1 MLRKKNQKK
10 DLQNKIERLEK
21 ENNQL
26 KTRSQ
31 ESKKLN
37 VSAHNLSLYFATEQ
51 IDILIYNP
59 DNEQLEKLDSSI
71 QLNVLFSLPKNREEL
86 IDIIPY
92 DEQEQFRN
100 GLNKI
105 GSKSPFKYQGK
116 IHLVKDGVKET
127 KQVEIVLI
135 NNSHTVTIVFKDI
148 SLFLKQK
155 RELSKVKEKIDESD
169 KLKSA
174 LLANVS
180 HQIRTPLNSITGFS
194 ELLASGETDKSK
206 RKEYID
212 IIKRQSKRILNLI
225 DNISEISKL
234 EAGKINLSSTPCNL
248 SLLLNEL
255 ALGFNQQRAAKRREM
270 VELELILPET
280 PVKEILSDSGRLQQV
295 LLNIINFSQ
304 RNTLQGK
311 IQFGYTIDEENKK
324 VDFFIHDTSEGL
336 TKEEQKVIFNRFMMT
351 DDAEKTKLED
361 AGLGLTISREIIKAM
376 GGKIWV
382 ESEIGKGTSFFFTI
396 PYEKVTSEPVEE
408 TEYEVSE
415 EQFYNW
421 SNKVILIVD
430 DEDVNAMFLDAV
442 FQDTGARTLFAKNGL
457 QAVELIKNINKI
469 DLVLMDLK
477 MPVMNGIEAT
487 RAIRKLNQTIPII
500 AQTAMV
506 NQEDM
511 NKCLDAGCNSTIIK
525 PIEVEELLLK
535 VNHYFAN

>member
-1 MLRKKNQKK
+1 
-10 DLQNKIERLEK
+10 
-21 ENNQL
+21 
-26 KTRSQ
+26 
-31 ESKKLN
+31 
-37 VSAHNLSLYFATEQ
+37 
-51 IDILIYNP
+51 
-59 DNEQLEKLDSSI
+59 
-71 QLNVLFSLPKNREEL
+71 
-86 IDIIPY
+86 
-92 DEQEQFRN
+92 
-100 GLNKI
+100 
-105 GSKSPFKYQGK
+105 
-116 IHLVKDGVKET
+116 
-127 KQVEIVLI
+127 
-135 NNSHTVTIVFKDI
+135 
-148 SLFLKQK
+148 
-155 RELSKVKEKIDESD
+155 
-169 KLKSA
+169 
-174 LLANVS
+174 
-180 HQIRTPLNSITGFS
+180 PLNSITGFS